1 MRSRYTLRKNDEDP
15 VEDARRIR
23 RLAARDLEPEA
34 IADLLKLRPAVV
46 RRVLARSAQRGA
58 PRKRA
63 SSTTLSFA
71 TTPDIA
77 NAIRLAAAARGT
89 SVSTVLEEFVRKA
102 LPQIPSAGAS
112 LTQARAPSKA
122 ASAAPLRRV
131 STKDPAL
138 RMART
143 VRARVPATRSGRP
156 AQATRSGGKPV
167 LATAAD
173 APESVRKLLKSYELK
188 ELRWSVRGHRYEI
201 VVAVLTRG
209 NDRAKRWLR
218 GVLPLSEVRALVR
231 KYRGAGCAEPDR
243 ALLRKQLN
251 LTEGEVPPR
260 PYVGFAMEQPDENE
274 RP

>member
-1 MRSRYTLRKNDEDP
+1 LEDS
-15 VEDARRIR
+15 RRIR
-23 RLAARDLEPEA
+23 QLAARDLDPEA
-34 IADLLKLRPAVV
+34 IADLLELRPAVV

-77 NAIRLAAAARGT
+77 NAIRALAASHGT
-89 SVSTVLEEFVRKA
+89 SVSSVLEELVRKA
-102 LPQIPSAGAS
+102 LPRIRSAGAAV
-112 LTQARAPSKA
+112 TQARTSSTT
-122 ASAAPLRRV
+122 ASAAPRARV
-131 STKDPAL
+131 PTKNPTI
-138 RMART
+138 RIART
-143 VRARVPATRSGRP
+143 VRTRIPATGSGRR
-156 AQATRSGGKPV
+156 ADATRGGGKPV
-167 LATAAD
+167 LASD

-188 ELRWSVRGHRYEI
+188 ELRWADRGHRYEI

-209 NDRAKRWLR
+209 NDEAKRWLHS
-218 GVLPLSEVRALVR
+218 VLPLREVRALVR

-251 LTEGEVPPR
+251 LSEGEIPPR
-260 PYVGFAMEQPDENE
+260 PYLGFAIEQTDENG